1 MIRLDNKVAL
11 ITGAAAG
18 IGAGIA
24 ELFSE
29 AGAAVALFDINAE
42 GARRMEQKLRQSGR
56 ALAVVGDVSCEE
68 DVKAALDQTV
78 REFGTLDI
86 LVNNAGIEV
95 AGPMVELTSSDWDR
109 QLNVNLKSVFLF
121 SKYAIP
127 HLRGQGGAIVNI
139 SSVHA
144 FVSYEGNAAYD
155 ASKAGMIGLTR
166 ALALEHGRDGIRV
179 NAICPGYIDTPMM
192 DEWLRVQ
199 PDAAQAMRQVLSVHP
214 LGRIGTPRDVA
225 DAALFLA
232 SDAASFISGTF
243 LVVDG
248 AMTAAG
254 H

>member
-11 ITGAAAG
+11 VTGAAAG

-24 ELFSE
+24 ELFAE
-29 AGAAVALFDINAE
+29 AGAFVVAFDINAE
-42 GARRMEQKLRQSGR
+42 GARQMEQKLRERTR
-56 ALAVVGDVSCEE
+56 ALAVAGDVSCEE
-68 DVKAALDQTV
+68 DVKAAIEQTV
-78 REFGTLDI
+78 QQFGTLDI
-86 LVNNAGIEV
+86 LINNAGIEV
-95 AGPMVELTSSDWDR
+95 PGPMVEMTSRDWDR
-109 QLNVNLKSVFLF
+109 QLNVNLKGVFLF
-121 SKYAIP
+121 SKFAIP
-127 HLRGQGGAIVNI
+127 HLRTHGGAIVNI

-155 ASKAGMIGLTR
+155 ASKAGVIGLTR

-179 NAICPGYIDTPMM
+179 NAICPGYINTPLM
-192 DEWLRVQ
+192 DEWLRIQ
-199 PDAAQAMRQVLSVHP
+199 PDAAAALRQVLRVHP

-225 DAALFLA
+225 ETALFLA

-248 AMTAAG
+248 GMIAAG

>member
-1 MIRLDNKVAL
+1 MIRIDNKVAL

-18 IGAGIA
+18 IGAAIV
-24 ELFSE
+24 ERFSE
-29 AGAAVALFDINAE
+29 AGAAVVVFDINAE
-42 GARRMEQKLRQSGR
+42 GARRMERKLRQTGR
-56 ALAVVGDVSCEE
+56 ALAVVGDVSSEE
-68 DVKAALDQTV
+68 DVQRAIEQTV

-95 AGPMVELTSSDWDR
+95 PGPMMEMASSEWDR
-109 QLNVNLKSVFLF
+109 QLNVNLKSAFLLC
-121 SKYAIP
+121 KYAIP
-127 HLRGQGGAIVNI
+127 HLRGRHGAIVNI

-155 ASKAGMIGLTR
+155 ASKAGLLGLTR

-192 DEWLRVQ
+192 DEWLRTQ
-199 PDAAQAMRQVLSVHP
+199 PDAAATMRQVLSVHP

>member
-1 MIRLDNKVAL
+1 MRLENKVAI

-18 IGAGIA
+18 IGAAIA
-24 ELFSE
+24 ERFSE
-29 AGAAVALFDINAE
+29 AGAAVVLFDVNGE
-42 GARRMEQKLRQSGR
+42 GARRLEQKLRQIGR
-56 ALAVVGDVSCEE
+56 ALAVPGDVSREE
-68 DVKAALDQTV
+68 DVKAAVEQTI
-78 REFGTLDI
+78 REFGILDI

-95 AGPMVELTSSDWDR
+95 AGPMVDITSGNWDR
-109 QLNVNLKSVFLF
+109 QLDVNLKGVFLC

-127 HLRGQGGAIVNI
+127 HLRGHGGAIVNI

-155 ASKAGMIGLTR
+155 ASKAGMLGLTR
-166 ALALEHGRDGIRV
+166 ALALEHGREGIRV

-192 DEWLRVQ
+192 DEWLRLQ
-199 PDAAQAMRQVLSVHP
+199 PDSAATMRQVLGVHP

-232 SDAASFISGTF
+232 SDAASFITGTF

-248 AMTAAG
+248 GMTAAG